1 MAKILKPLTNTQVKQ
16 SKPKEKV
23 YALAD
28 GQGLQLRVKPNGSK
42 LWIFNYYAP
51 FTKKRTTISFGVYPN
66 ISIAEARKQRE
77 EARRLLAKDINPK
90 ERRDEKNVWMILFIV
105 ILLNIYPKNG

>member
-16 SKPKEKV
+16 SKPREKV

-42 LWIFNYYAP
+42 LWIFNW
-51 FTKKRTTISFGVYPN
+51 
-66 ISIAEARKQRE
+66 SIF
-77 EARRLLAKDINPK
+77 IK
-90 ERRDEKNVWMILFIV
+90 ELILFNLV
-105 ILLNIYPKNG
+105 T